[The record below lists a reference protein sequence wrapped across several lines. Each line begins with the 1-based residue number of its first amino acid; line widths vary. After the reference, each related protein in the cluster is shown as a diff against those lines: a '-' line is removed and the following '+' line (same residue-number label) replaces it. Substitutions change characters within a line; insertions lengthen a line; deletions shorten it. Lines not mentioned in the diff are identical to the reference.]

1 MHVLVRPPP
10 YLLRSMEF
18 TAPGTQAA
26 GPIGASDDGGISVLV
41 VAADPTVRSA
51 LTALCRATTRATVRD
66 ERTLPVD
73 GASIPDALVVID
85 PGDASQGVARTLTTA
100 AAFAVPVLVIPPAW
114 RDALLAGALGD
125 AAVAVP
131 EIAAVVAAALA
142 GVTEGAEP
150 EIALAAR
157 ECEVVRLVAAGRTD
171 AEIAQELGIATST
184 VRSHLDRIGQKTGA
198 RRRPALLRLARR
210 LGLGPEREDPTA

>member
-1 MHVLVRPPP
+1 MAPH
-10 YLLRSMEF
+10 
-18 TAPGTQAA
+18 APGT
-26 GPIGASDDGGISVLV
+26 GTPRSVGASDDLGISVLV
-41 VAADPTVRSA
+41 VAADPTIRAA
-51 LTALCRATTRATVRD
+51 LAALCRAATSATVRD

-73 GASIPDALVVID
+73 GASIPDSLVVID
-85 PGDASQGVARTLTTA
+85 PGDASHGVARTLTTA
-100 AAFAVPVLVIPPAW
+100 AAFTVPVLVIPPAW

-142 GVTEGAEP
+142 GVADGSEP
-150 EIALAAR
+150 EVALAQR

-210 LGLGPEREDPTA
+210 LGLGPAGPGPTA

>member
-1 MHVLVRPPP
+1 
-10 YLLRSMEF
+10 MEF
-18 TAPGTQAA
+18 NAPGTQGTRGA
-26 GPIGASDDGGISVLV
+26 GASDEGGISVLV
-41 VAADPTVRSA
+41 VAADPTIRAA
-51 LTALCRATTRATVRD
+51 LAALCRATTGTTVRD

-73 GASIPDALVVID
+73 GASIPDALVVVD

-100 AAFAVPVLVIPPAW
+100 AAFTVPVLVIPPAW

-125 AAVAVP
+125 GAAAAP
-131 EIAAVVAAALA
+131 EIAAVVSAALA
-142 GVTEGAEP
+142 GVAGGAEP
-150 EIALAAR
+150 GVALAQR

-198 RRRPALLRLARR
+198 RRRPALVRLARR
-210 LGLGPEREDPTA
+210 LGLGPDPTGPTA

>member
-10 YLLRSMEF
+10 YVLPAMEIN
-18 TAPGTQAA
+18 APGTQGTRGADAA
-26 GPIGASDDGGISVLV
+26 GAGGISVLV
-41 VAADPTVRSA
+41 VAADPTIRAA
-51 LTALCRATTRATVRD
+51 LAALCRATTRATVRD

-73 GASIPDALVVID
+73 GASIADALVVID

-100 AAFAVPVLVIPPAW
+100 AAFTVPVLVIPPAW

-125 AAVAVP
+125 AAATVP
-131 EIAAVVAAALA
+131 EIAAVVSAALA
-142 GVTEGAEP
+142 GVAEGTEP
-150 EIALAAR
+150 EVQLARR
-157 ECEVVRLVAAGRTD
+157 EREVVALVAAGRTD
-171 AEIAQELGIATST
+171 AEIAAELDIATST

-210 LGLGPEREDPTA
+210 LGLGPDGSAPGV